1 MKIYMQTLSFKDS
14 VPKGEYDLFE
24 LISIAKDLGYD
35 GVDLE
40 DRQFASIEPEYLNRL
55 RKHCD
60 DLGLPIGYIGV
71 IGGFGQGMNGDD
83 EGHAAAIR
91 RWTNVC
97 SHMGIPYI
105 RLIGCA
111 PEKGESD
118 EDAWPRTL
126 DRFKTAAEY
135 AGSVNTKVGLHN
147 HNHGMFP
154 ATGDQI
160 LRMLDEVDSP
170 HFTHILDTGQ
180 FRGGLGAS
188 GREDDPDRELHDP
201 YKYIGQ
207 SLHRAEMVRTKIY
220 KITSGEEEWID
231 YRKIFTILNDGG
243 FDGPISVVYEG
254 RDGLPSMDA
263 MRNAQ
268 KFLSG
273 LRSEY
278 GL

>member
-1 MKIYMQTLSFKDS
+1 MQTLSFKDS

-40 DRQFASIEPEYLNRL
+40 DRQFASTDLEYLDRL

-60 DLGLPIGYIGV
+60 DLRMPIGYIGV

-91 RWTNVC
+91 RWTDVC
-97 SHMGIPYI
+97 SHMNIPFI

-111 PEKGESD
+111 PDDGESD
-118 EDAWPRTL
+118 EDAWPRTR
-126 DRFKTAAEY
+126 DRFKIAAEH
-135 AGSVNTKVGLHN
+135 AGSVGVKVGLHN

-154 ATGDQI
+154 ATGGQI
-160 LRMLDEVDSP
+160 LRMLDDVDSP

-188 GREDDPDRELHDP
+188 GRDDDPGRESHDI
-201 YKYIGQ
+201 YQYIGQ

-220 KITSGEEEWID
+220 KITSGEEEWVD
-231 YRKIFTILNDGG
+231 YRKIFTILKDGG
-243 FDGPISVVYEG
+243 FNGPISVVYEG

-278 GL
+278 GF

>member
-14 VPKGEYDLFE
+14 VSKGEYDLFE
-24 LISIAKDLGYD
+24 IISIAKDLGYD

-40 DRQFASIEPEYLNRL
+40 DRQFASTEPGYLDRL

-60 DLGLPIGYIGV
+60 DLGLPIGYVGV

-83 EGHAAAIR
+83 EGHMAAIR
-91 RWTNVC
+91 KWTAVC
-97 SHMGIPYI
+97 SHMKIPFI

-111 PEKGESD
+111 PGEGESD
-118 EDAWPRTL
+118 EDAWPRTRE
-126 DRFKTAAEY
+126 RFKIAAEQ
-135 AGSVNTKVGLHN
+135 AGSVGVKVGLHN

-160 LRMLDEVDSP
+160 LRMLDEVNSP

-180 FRGGLGAS
+180 YRGSKGAS
-188 GREDDPDRELHDP
+188 KFADDPDRESYDF

-207 SLHRAEMVRTKIY
+207 SLHRAEIVRTKIY

-231 YRKIFTILNDGG
+231 YHKIFAILNDGG

-254 RDGLPSMDA
+254 RDGLSSMDA

-268 KFLSG
+268 KFLSE
-273 LRSEY
+273 LRSNY